1 MYISATNF
9 IPEMMYNRRKFLQNA
24 GSLVIGQALL
34 SNKLLANS
42 LNPAGQPIGLQLY
55 TLSSIIDDD
64 LDGTLKKVAAIGY
77 KEIESAYS
85 KKGGFYGMKAPQ
97 FAAHLKSMGL
107 SWKSHHVIGAPI
119 TELMKGRQL
128 KDANGKPMVFPALP
142 NLKENMQ
149 QVVDEAAAGGLPY
162 LVCASIPVDTAADL
176 KVSVKT
182 LNKTAE
188 ACHKAGITFAY
199 HNHDKEFEKVDG
211 LIPYD
216 ILLKETDPNKLKMEL
231 DLCWVTKAG
240 VDPVMLF
247 KQNPGRFP
255 LLHVKDIDQ
264 GKEKPLP
271 VGTGVVDFKHVF
283 ANAKIGGVKHY
294 FVEHDMP
301 ADPFASITTS
311 YQNLKKL
318 LAATV

>member
-1 MYISATNF
+1 
-9 IPEMMYNRRKFLQNA
+9 MYNRRKFLQNA
-24 GSLVIGQALL
+24 GSLVAAQALL
-34 SNKLLANS
+34 SNKLLANAFAAS
-42 LNPAGQPIGLQLY
+42 GQAVGLQLY
-55 TLSSIIDDD
+55 TLSDIIDND
-64 LDGTLKKVAAIGY
+64 LDGTLKKVATIGY
-77 KEIESAYS
+77 QEIESAYS

-97 FAAHLKSMGL
+97 FAARVKSMGL

-119 TELMKGRQL
+119 AELMKGR
-128 KDANGKPMVFPALP
+128 KITGANGKPMVFPALP

-176 KVSVKT
+176 KISVKT

-199 HNHDKEFEKVDG
+199 HNHDREFEKVDG

-216 ILLKETDPNKLKMEL
+216 ILLKDTDPKLLKMEL

-240 VDPVMLF
+240 VDPVLLF

-255 LLHVKDIDQ
+255 LLHVKDLDQ

-271 VGTGVVDFKHVF
+271 VGTGIVDFKHVF

-301 ADPFASITTS
+301 TDAIASITTS
-311 YQNLKKL
+311 YKNLTKL
-318 LAATV
+318 LNA

>member
-1 MYISATNF
+1 
-9 IPEMMYNRRKFLQNA
+9 MYNRRKFLQNA
-24 GSLVIGQALL
+24 GSLVAAQTLL
-34 SNKLLANS
+34 SNKLLANTFTA
-42 LNPAGQPIGLQLY
+42 PGQPIGLQLY
-55 TLSSIIDDD
+55 TLSDIIDQD

-119 TELMKGRQL
+119 AELMKGR
-128 KDANGKPMVFPALP
+128 KITDANGKPIVFPALP
-142 NLKENMQ
+142 NLRENMQ

-182 LNKTAE
+182 LNRAAE

-199 HNHDKEFEKVDG
+199 HNHDREFEKVDG

-216 ILLKETDPNKLKMEL
+216 ILLKDTDPKLLKMEL

-240 VDPVMLF
+240 VDPVDLF

-255 LLHVKDIDQ
+255 LLHVKDLDKS
-264 GKEKPLP
+264 KEKPLP
-271 VGTGVVDFKHVF
+271 VGTGIVDFKHVF

-301 ADPFASITTS
+301 MDAIASITTS
-311 YQNLKKL
+311 YKNLTKL
-318 LAATV
+318 LNA